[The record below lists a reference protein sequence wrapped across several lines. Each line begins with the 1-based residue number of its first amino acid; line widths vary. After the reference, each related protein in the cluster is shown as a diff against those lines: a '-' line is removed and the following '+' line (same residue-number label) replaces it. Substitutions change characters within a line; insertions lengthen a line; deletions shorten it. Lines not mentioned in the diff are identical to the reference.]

1 MARERTSAVAGERTE
16 RGSERDRE
24 HVRIVLLGRVGVERA
39 GRRTLPSSGISRALL
54 GALALAGLA
63 GLSGLGDDTLKSL
76 LWGARE
82 TVISDSTLAVAVYRL
97 RRWLTEAAGP
107 GVEVVRTTNGYA
119 LELPDA
125 DIDAAV
131 FRRAVADAGMLPPDR
146 RAGALER
153 ALGLWQGR
161 ALEDVSPDSVDQ
173 AAVDRLERERVE
185 ATMEHARTVLAA
197 GAPERA
203 LPHLSPLVRAHP
215 LDEQLLTVWIEV
227 LASCGRQAEALEAY
241 EEARVRLLDQLG
253 VDPGPELRGVHVRV
267 LRQETAA
274 GPASNAA
281 APGRAEPRDGGDK
294 GAGTDRD
301 GGEKEGGDR
310 DGGDRFRPERPSQL
324 PPAVPD
330 FTGRGDQIDSML
342 ALLSAGDGDEPV
354 SVSAV
359 AGMGGIG
366 KTALAVHIA
375 HRTRDAFPDGQLFV
389 DLRGA
394 ERDPADPAEVLGRF
408 LRALGVNA
416 AAVPENPGERAAL
429 YRSILA
435 DRRILVV
442 LDNAA
447 DETQVEPLLPGG
459 RLSRAVITSR
469 TRLTA
474 LPGARLIELDVLT
487 PAQAVGLLVRIV
499 GADRIA
505 AEPESAAELAR
516 MCGHLPLALR
526 VAGARLAA
534 KAHWSIAGFVR
545 RMREQGR
552 LDELT
557 QRGLSVRTTLHLSY
571 QGLGAD
577 ARRLYRLLGLLDAPD
592 FACWTAAALLD
603 RPPAEVAE
611 LLETLV
617 DAQLLDAQL
626 LDARLPDAGL
636 LDEQGRSTVPGAVRY
651 RFHDLV
657 RDHARELCHDE
668 DGPETRT
675 AALRRALGGLL
686 ALTDRVVELVTGGGD
701 ALAAGPAVRYPL
713 DEAIVRNTLAHAP
726 DWFEAERFGLTTA
739 VRQAARLGEEGLAWE
754 IAVRSAI
761 LFQPAHYTDDWQQ
774 VIADALPVVRAAGDP
789 RGEAA
794 LLERTT
800 DLACARRDYDRA
812 LRSVREALR
821 LFEETGN
828 THGTA
833 LSLRQLATV
842 HRMTGRFGDAEA
854 DGRRARELFRR
865 VGDVAGES
873 HAVLVIGCAQ
883 YERGAAQDALGVLTM
898 ARDLARRARYTGVE
912 LQAVYWIGQALLALG
927 RPGEARPLFEH
938 IHEAGTAAGSRLVGM
953 YAAHGLGCTAFALGR
968 TAEAEQS
975 LRLALRLAEERADPL
990 MCARIMYVLGDLY
1003 WDRGDL
1009 AAARRLL
1016 ERALKLATEVSV
1028 PLWRAKCLF
1037 LLGALLQVSGDQVTG
1052 EQAVGDQ
1059 VAGGDAPG
1067 GADPRREALEIFDAL
1082 GVPTEDGTAAHLLW

>member
-1 MARERTSAVAGERTE
+1 MRTE
-16 RGSERDRE
+16 RGSEQERE
-24 HVRIVLLGRVGVERA
+24 QVRITVLGRVGVER
-39 GRRTLPSSGISRALL
+39 GGHRTLPTSGIARALL

-63 GLSGLGDDTLKSL
+63 GLSGLGDDALKSL

-119 LELPDA
+119 LELPGA
-125 DIDAAV
+125 DIDAAA
-131 FRRAVADAGMLPPDR
+131 FRRAVADAAMLPAER

-153 ALGLWQGR
+153 ALGLWRGR

-185 ATMEHARTVLAA
+185 AAMEHARTVLAA

-215 LDEQLLTVWIEV
+215 LDEQLLAVGIEV
-227 LASCGRQAEALEAY
+227 LASCGRQADALEAY
-241 EEARVRLLDQLG
+241 EEMRIRLLDQLG
-253 VDPGPELRGVHVRV
+253 VDPGPELRDVHLRV

-274 GPASNAA
+274 GPA
-281 APGRAEPRDGGDK
+281 EPARDEPDGARPADPDGD
-294 GAGTDRD
+294 
-301 GGEKEGGDR
+301 GEGDGDR
-310 DGGDRFRPERPSQL
+310 VRRERPSQL

-342 ALLSAGDGDEPV
+342 ALLSAGDGNEPV

-366 KTALAVHIA
+366 KTTLAVHIA
-375 HRTRDAFPDGQLFV
+375 HRIRDAFPDGQLFV

-394 ERDPADPAEVLGRF
+394 ERDPADPAEVLARF

-416 AAVPENPGERAAL
+416 AAVPESPGERAAL

-487 PAQAVGLLVRIV
+487 PVQALDLLVHIV
-499 GADRIA
+499 GRDRLA
-505 AEPESAAELAR
+505 AEPEAAAELAR

-571 QGLGAD
+571 QGLGPD

-617 DAQLLDAQL
+617 DAQLLDAAGQL
-626 LDARLPDAGL
+626 A
-636 LDEQGRSTVPGAVRY
+636 VPGAVRY

-657 RDHARELCHDE
+657 RDHARELCRAE
-668 DGPETRT
+668 DGPDERA
-675 AALRRALGGLL
+675 AALRRALGGWL

-701 ALAAGPAVRYPL
+701 ALAAGRAVRYPL
-713 DEAIVRNTLAHAP
+713 DEAVVARSLAHAP
-726 DWFEAERFGLTTA
+726 DWFEAERFGLTSA
-739 VRQAARLGEEGLAWE
+739 VRQAARLGEDGLAWE
-754 IAVRSAI
+754 IAVRSSI

-774 VIADALPVVRAAGDP
+774 VIGDALPVVRAAGDL

-800 DLACARRDYDRA
+800 ELACARRDYDLA

-828 THGTA
+828 PHGTA

-854 DGRRARELFRR
+854 DGRRARELFQG

-883 YERGAAQDALGVLTM
+883 YERGDAHDALGVLTM

-938 IHEAGTAAGSRLVGM
+938 IDEEGTAAGSRLVGM
-953 YAAHGLGCTAFALGR
+953 YAAHGLGCTHFALGR

-975 LRLALRLAEERADPL
+975 LRLALRLAEERGDPL
-990 MCARIMYVLGDLY
+990 MRARILYVLGDLY

-1009 AAARRLL
+1009 LTARRLL
-1016 ERALKLATEVSV
+1016 ERALKLATSVSV

-1037 LLGALLQVSGDQVTG
+1037 LLGALLQVAGPGEGDG
-1052 EQAVGDQ
+1052 
-1059 VAGGDAPG
+1059 G
-1067 GADPRREALEIFDAL
+1067 GADPRREALEIFREL

>member
-1 MARERTSAVAGERTE
+1 MRTE
-16 RGSERDRE
+16 RGSDRERE
-24 HVRIVLLGRVGVERA
+24 HVRIVVLGRVGVERA
-39 GRRTLPSSGISRALL
+39 GRRTLPSSGIARALL
-54 GALALAGLA
+54 GALAVAWLA

-97 RRWLTEAAGP
+97 RRWLTETAGP

-119 LELPDA
+119 LELPGA
-125 DIDAAV
+125 DIDAAA
-131 FRRAVADAGMLPPDR
+131 FRRAVADAAMLPADR

-153 ALGLWQGR
+153 ALGLWRGR

-185 ATMEHARTVLAA
+185 ATMEHARTVLGA
-197 GAPERA
+197 GSPERA

-253 VDPGPELRGVHVRV
+253 VDPGPELRDVHVRV
-267 LRQETAA
+267 LRQETAGA
-274 GPASNAA
+274 PGPAE
-281 APGRAEPRDGGDK
+281 PPRDETDDGSEAD
-294 GAGTDRD
+294 AGRD
-301 GGEKEGGDR
+301 GDR
-310 DGGDRFRPERPSQL
+310 VPPARPSQL

-342 ALLSAGDGDEPV
+342 ALLTAGDGNEPV

-366 KTALAVHIA
+366 KTTLAVHIA
-375 HRTRDAFPDGQLFV
+375 HRIRDAFPDGQLFV

-416 AAVPENPGERAAL
+416 AAVPESPGERAAL
-429 YRSILA
+429 YRSLLA

-487 PAQAVGLLVRIV
+487 PAQAVDLLVHIV
-499 GADRIA
+499 GRDRLA
-505 AEPESAAELAR
+505 AEPEAAAELAR

-571 QGLGAD
+571 RGLGAD

-626 LDARLPDAGL
+626 RTA
-636 LDEQGRSTVPGAVRY
+636 QGRPAMPGAVRY

-657 RDHARELCHDE
+657 RDHARELCLE
-668 DGPETRT
+668 QDGPDERT
-675 AALRRALGGLL
+675 EALRRALGGLL

-701 ALAAGPAVRYPL
+701 CLAAGRAVRYPL
-713 DEAIVRNTLAHAP
+713 DEAVVERTLAQAP
-726 DWFEAERFGLTTA
+726 DWFEDERFGLTTA
-739 VRQAARLGEEGLAWE
+739 VRQAARLGEDGLAWE
-754 IAVRSAI
+754 IAVRSSI

-774 VIADALPVVRAAGDP
+774 VVADALPVVRAAGDL

-800 DLACARRDYDRA
+800 ELACARRDYDRA

-821 LFEETGN
+821 LFEETEN
-828 THGTA
+828 PHGTA
-833 LSLRQLATV
+833 LALRQLATV

-854 DGRRARELFRR
+854 DGRRARELFQR

-883 YERGAAQDALGVLTM
+883 YERGDAGDALGVLTM

-927 RPGEARPLFEH
+927 RPGEAQPLFEH

-953 YAAHGLGCTAFALGR
+953 YAAHGLGCTSFALGR
-968 TAEAEQS
+968 TEEAERS
-975 LRLALRLAEERADPL
+975 LRLALRLAEERGDPL
-990 MCARIMYVLGDLY
+990 MRARIMYVLGDLY

-1009 AAARRLL
+1009 LSARRLL
-1016 ERALKLATEVSV
+1016 ERALALATEVSV

-1037 LLGALLQVSGDQVTG
+1037 LLGALLQVSGED
-1052 EQAVGDQ
+1052 
-1059 VAGGDAPG
+1059 AGGA
-1067 GADPRREALEIFDAL
+1067 ADPRREALEIFGAL

>member
-1 MARERTSAVAGERTE
+1 MRTE
-16 RGSERDRE
+16 RGAEQERE
-24 HVRIVLLGRVGVERA
+24 HVRIVVLGRVGVERA
-39 GRRTLPSSGISRALL
+39 GRLALPASGIARALL

-63 GLSGLGDDTLKSL
+63 GLTGLGDDTLKSL
-76 LWGARE
+76 LWGTRE
-82 TVISDSTLAVAVYRL
+82 SVISDSTLAVAVYRL
-97 RRWLTEAAGP
+97 RRWLTETAGP

-119 LELPDA
+119 LELPGA
-125 DIDAAV
+125 EVDAAV
-131 FRRAVADAGMLPPDR
+131 FRRAVADAAMLPAGR

-153 ALGLWQGR
+153 ALGLWRGR

-173 AAVDRLERERVE
+173 AAVERLERERVE
-185 ATMEHARTVLAA
+185 AAMEHARTVLAA

-203 LPHLSPLVRAHP
+203 LPHLNPLVRDHP
-215 LDEQLLTVWIEV
+215 LDEQLLAVWIEA

-241 EEARVRLLDQLG
+241 EEARARLLDQLG
-253 VDPGPELRGVHVRV
+253 VDPGAELRDVHLRV
-267 LRQETAA
+267 LRQET
-274 GPASNAA
+274 GPAASG
-281 APGRAEPRDGGDK
+281 PSGD
-294 GAGTDRD
+294 DP
-301 GGEKEGGDR
+301 GGDR
-310 DGGDRFRPERPSQL
+310 SPGRQAESDRVRPERPSQL

-330 FTGRGDQIDSML
+330 FTGRGDQIGSML
-342 ALLSAGDGDEPV
+342 ALLSDDGEGDAPV

-366 KTALAVHIA
+366 KTTLAVHIA
-375 HRTRDAFPDGQLFV
+375 HRLRGAFPDGQLFV

-416 AAVPENPGERAAL
+416 AAVPESPGERAAL

-487 PAQAVGLLVRIV
+487 PEQAVGLLAHIA
-499 GADRIA
+499 GPDRVA
-505 AEPESAAELAR
+505 AEPEAAATLAR

-571 QGLGAD
+571 QGLGPD

-592 FACWTAAALLD
+592 VACWTAAALLD
-603 RPPAEVAE
+603 RPPGEVGE

-617 DAQLLDAQL
+617 DAQLLDAAGL
-626 LDARLPDAGL
+626 PAVPGARPPDAGTGGPA
-636 LDEQGRSTVPGAVRY
+636 DVGVSGVVRY

-657 RDHARELCHDE
+657 RDHARELCRDE
-668 DGPETRT
+668 DDPDERA
-675 AALRRALGGLL
+675 AALRRVAGGWLYM
-686 ALTDRVVELVTGGGD
+686 TDRMVELVTGGGD
-701 ALAAGPAVRYPL
+701 VLGAGGAARHPL
-713 DEAIVRNTLAHAP
+713 DDATIGWSLRHPAA
-726 DWFEAERFGLTTA
+726 WMEAERLALISA
-739 VRQAARLGEEGLAWE
+739 VRQAARLGESEPSWE
-754 IAVRSAI
+754 LAVRAGV
-761 LFQPAHYTDDWQQ
+761 LLQPVHYTDDWQQ
-774 VIADALPVVRAAGDP
+774 VVADALPVVRAAGDL

-800 DLACARRDYDRA
+800 ELACARRDYDRA
-812 LRSVREALR
+812 LRSVRAALR

-828 THGTA
+828 PHGTA
-833 LSLRQLATV
+833 LALRQLATV

-873 HAVLVIGCAQ
+873 HAVLVIGCSQ
-883 YERGAAQDALGVLTM
+883 YERGAAHDAVGVLAM
-898 ARDLARRARYTGVE
+898 ARDLARRARYTSVE
-912 LQAVYWIGQALLALG
+912 LQAGYWIGQALLALG

-938 IHEAGTAAGSRLVGM
+938 IDEAGTAAGSRLVGM
-953 YAAHGLGCTAFALGR
+953 YAAHGLGCTSFALGR
-968 TAEAEQS
+968 PEEAERS
-975 LRLALRLAEERADPL
+975 LRLALSLAEERADPL
-990 MCARIMYVLGDLY
+990 MRARILYVLADLY

-1009 AAARRLL
+1009 PAARRLL

-1037 LLGALLQVSGDQVTG
+1037 LLGALLDVAGPGDG
-1052 EQAVGDQ
+1052 G
-1059 VAGGDAPG
+1059 GGDAP
-1067 GADPRREALEIFDAL
+1067 ADPRREALEIFEAL
-1082 GVPTEDGTAAHLLW
+1082 GVPTEAGSVAHLLW

>member
-1 MARERTSAVAGERTE
+1 MRTE
-16 RGSERDRE
+16 RGPEQERE
-24 HVRIVLLGRVGVERA
+24 HVRIVVLGRVGVERA
-39 GRRTLPSSGISRALL
+39 GRLALPASGIARALL

-63 GLSGLGDDTLKSL
+63 GPAGLGDDTLKSL
-76 LWGARE
+76 LWGTRE
-82 TVISDSTLAVAVYRL
+82 SVISDSTLAVAVYRL
-97 RRWLTEAAGP
+97 RRWLAETAGP
-107 GVEVVRTTNGYA
+107 GAEVVRTTNGYA
-119 LELPDA
+119 LELPGA
-125 DIDAAV
+125 EIDAAV
-131 FRRAVADAGMLPPDR
+131 FRRAVADAAMPPAGR

-153 ALGLWQGR
+153 ALGLWRGR

-173 AAVDRLERERVE
+173 AAVERLERERVE
-185 ATMEHARTVLAA
+185 AAMEHARTVLAA

-203 LPHLSPLVRAHP
+203 LPHLNPLVRDHP
-215 LDEQLLTVWIEV
+215 LDEQLLAVRIEV

-241 EEARVRLLDQLG
+241 EEARARLLDQLG
-253 VDPGPELRGVHVRV
+253 VDPGAELRDVHLRV
-267 LRQETAA
+267 LRQET
-274 GPASNAA
+274 GPAASGPPADG
-281 APGRAEPRDGGDK
+281 PGRGRPPGRPAE
-294 GAGTDRD
+294 
-301 GGEKEGGDR
+301 GDR
-310 DGGDRFRPERPSQL
+310 VRPQRPSQL

-330 FTGRGDQIDSML
+330 FTGRGDQIGSML
-342 ALLSAGDGDEPV
+342 ALLSDGGDGDAPV

-366 KTALAVHIA
+366 KTTLAVHIA
-375 HRTRDAFPDGQLFV
+375 HRLRGAFPDGQLFV

-416 AAVPENPGERAAL
+416 AAVPESPGERAAL

-459 RLSRAVITSR
+459 RLSRAVVTSR

-487 PAQAVGLLVRIV
+487 PAQAVGLLAHIA
-499 GADRIA
+499 GPDRVA
-505 AEPESAAELAR
+505 AEPEAAATLAR

-571 QGLGAD
+571 QGLGPD

-592 FACWTAAALLD
+592 VACCTAAALLD
-603 RPPAEVAE
+603 RPPGEVGE

-617 DAQLLDAQL
+617 DAQLLDARL
-626 LDARLPDAGL
+626 LDTKAHPA
-636 LDEQGRSTVPGAVRY
+636 VPGAVRY

-657 RDHARELCHDE
+657 RDHARELCRDE
-668 DGPETRT
+668 DGPDERA
-675 AALRRALGGLL
+675 AALRRAFGGLL

-701 ALAAGPAVRYPL
+701 ALAPGRAVRYPL
-713 DEAIVRNTLAHAP
+713 DEAVVERTLARAP
-726 DWFEAERFGLTTA
+726 DWFEAERFGLTSA
-739 VRQAARLGEEGLAWE
+739 VRQAARLGEDGLAWE
-754 IAVRSAI
+754 LAVRSAI

-774 VIADALPVVRAAGDP
+774 VIGDALPGVRAAGDL

-794 LLERTT
+794 LLERATE
-800 DLACARRDYDRA
+800 LACARRDYDRA
-812 LRSVREALR
+812 LRSVRAALR

-828 THGTA
+828 PHGTA
-833 LSLRQLATV
+833 LALRQLATV

-873 HAVLVIGCAQ
+873 HAVLVIGCSQ
-883 YERGAAQDALGVLTM
+883 YERGAAHDAVGVLTT
-898 ARDLARRARYTGVE
+898 ARDLARRARYTSVE

-938 IHEAGTAAGSRLVGM
+938 IDEAGTAAGSRLVGM
-953 YAAHGLGCTAFALGR
+953 YAAHGLGCTSFALGR
-968 TAEAEQS
+968 PEEAERS
-975 LRLALRLAEERADPL
+975 LRLALSLAEERADPL
-990 MCARIMYVLGDLY
+990 MRARILYVLADLY

-1009 AAARRLL
+1009 PAARRLL

-1037 LLGALLQVSGDQVTG
+1037 LLGALLD
-1052 EQAVGDQ
+1052 
-1059 VAGGDAPG
+1059 VAGPG
-1067 GADPRREALEIFDAL
+1067 GGEDGAAPADPRREALEIFEAL
-1082 GVPTEDGTAAHLLW
+1082 GVPTEAGSVAHLLW

>member
-1 MARERTSAVAGERTE
+1 MRTE
-16 RGSERDRE
+16 RGSEHGAE
-24 HVRIVLLGRVGVERA
+24 HVRIVVLGRVGVERA
-39 GRRTLPSSGISRALL
+39 GRRTLPSSGIARALL

-97 RRWLTEAAGP
+97 RRWLTETAGP

-119 LELPDA
+119 LELPGA
-125 DIDAAV
+125 DIDAAA
-131 FRRAVADAGMLPPDR
+131 FRRAVADAAMLPTDR

-153 ALGLWQGR
+153 ALGLWRGR

-185 ATMEHARTVLAA
+185 AAMEHARTALAA
-197 GAPERA
+197 GSPERA
-203 LPHLSPLVRAHP
+203 LPHLNPLVRAHP

-227 LASCGRQAEALEAY
+227 LAACGRQAEALEAY

-253 VDPGPELRGVHVRV
+253 VDPGPELRDVHVRV

-274 GPASNAA
+274 GPGPAGPPRDEPAA
-281 APGRAEPRDGGDK
+281 AAADAEAEGAADTDADGD
-294 GAGTDRD
+294 
-301 GGEKEGGDR
+301 GDR
-310 DGGDRFRPERPSQL
+310 VRPERPSQL

-354 SVSAV
+354 SVPAV

-375 HRTRDAFPDGQLFV
+375 HRVRDAFPGGQLFV

-416 AAVPENPGERAAL
+416 AAVPESPGERAAL

-474 LPGARLIELDVLT
+474 LPGARLIELDVLP
-487 PAQAVGLLVRIV
+487 PAQSLDLLAHIAGR
-499 GADRIA
+499 DRLA
-505 AEPESAAELAR
+505 AEPQAAAELAG

-571 QGLGAD
+571 RGLGAE

-617 DAQLLDAQL
+617 DAQLLE
-626 LDARLPDAGL
+626 ARLPGAKV
-636 LDEQGRSTVPGAVRY
+636 RPAVPGTVRY

-657 RDHARELCHDE
+657 RDHARELCREQDAPDE
-668 DGPETRT
+668 RA

-686 ALTDRVVELVTGGGD
+686 ALTDRVVDLVTGGGD
-701 ALAAGPAVRYPL
+701 RLAAGRAVRYPL
-713 DEAIVRNTLAHAP
+713 DEAVVRGTLAQAP

-739 VRQAARLGEEGLAWE
+739 VRQAARLGEEALAWE

-774 VIADALPVVRAAGDP
+774 VIADALPVVRAAGDL

-794 LLERTT
+794 LLERST
-800 DLACARRDYDRA
+800 DLACARRDYDLA
-812 LRSVREALR
+812 LRSVRAALR
-821 LFEETGN
+821 LFEETEN
-828 THGTA
+828 PHGTA
-833 LSLRQLATV
+833 LALRQLATV
-842 HRMTGRFGDAEA
+842 HRMMGRFGDAES
-854 DGRRARELFRR
+854 DGGRARELFQR

-883 YERGAAQDALGVLTM
+883 YERGDARDALGVLTM

-938 IHEAGTAAGSRLVGM
+938 IDEAGTAAGSRLVGM
-953 YAAHGLGCTAFALGR
+953 YAAHGLGCTGFALGR
-968 TAEAEQS
+968 TEEAERS

-990 MCARIMYVLGDLY
+990 MRARIMYVLGDLY

-1009 AAARRLL
+1009 LTARRLL
-1016 ERALKLATEVSV
+1016 ERALTLATEVSV

-1037 LLGALLQVSGDQVTG
+1037 LLGALLQVSGDQVSGDRVPGDGAAGAG
-1052 EQAVGDQ
+1052 E
-1059 VAGGDAPG
+1059 
-1067 GADPRREALEIFDAL
+1067 PRREALEIFAAL
-1082 GVPTEDGTAAHLLW
+1082 GVPTEDGTTAHLLW

>member
-1 MARERTSAVAGERTE
+1 MAGERTE

-39 GRRTLPSSGISRALL
+39 GRRALPSSGIARALL

-76 LWGARE
+76 LWGTRE

-97 RRWLTEAAGP
+97 RRWLTETAGP

-119 LELPDA
+119 LELPGA

-131 FRRAVADAGMLPPDR
+131 FRRAVADAGMLPSDR

-153 ALGLWQGR
+153 ALGLWRGR

-173 AAVDRLERERVE
+173 AAADRLERERVE

-203 LPHLSPLVRAHP
+203 LPYLNPLVRAHP
-215 LDEQLLTVWIEV
+215 LDEQLLTLWIEV

-253 VDPGPELRGVHVRV
+253 VDPGPELRDAHVRV
-267 LRQETAA
+267 LRQETA
-274 GPASNAA
+274 GPAAA
-281 APGRAEPRDGGDK
+281 ARGSGEPRDGGPGGGRPAD
-294 GAGTDRD
+294 GDADR
-301 GGEKEGGDR
+301 EG
-310 DGGDRFRPERPSQL
+310 GGDRFRPERPSQL

-342 ALLSAGDGDEPV
+342 ALLSAGDGDAPV

-416 AAVPENPGERAAL
+416 AAVPESPGERAAL

-487 PAQAVGLLVRIV
+487 PAQAVDLLVHIA
-499 GADRIA
+499 GPDRIA

-571 QGLGAD
+571 QGLGSD

-626 LDARLPDAGL
+626 LDAQL
-636 LDEQGRSTVPGAVRY
+636 LDTQLLDTQGRPAVPGAVRY

-657 RDHARELCHDE
+657 RDHARELCRDE
-668 DGPETRT
+668 DGPERRT

-701 ALAAGPAVRYPL
+701 ALAAGPAVRYPP
-713 DEAIVRNTLAHAP
+713 DEAIVRSTLAHAP
-726 DWFEAERFGLTTA
+726 EWFEAERFGLTTA

-774 VIADALPVVRAAGDP
+774 VIADALPVVRAAGDL

-828 THGTA
+828 PHGTA

-854 DGRRARELFRR
+854 GGRRARELFRR
-865 VGDVAGES
+865 AGDVAGES

-883 YERGAAQDALGVLTM
+883 YERGDAEDALGVLTT

-990 MCARIMYVLGDLY
+990 MRARIMYVLGDLY

-1037 LLGALLQVSGDQVTG
+1037 LLGALLQVSGDRVP
-1052 EQAVGDQ
+1052 
-1059 VAGGDAPG
+1059 GGDAGG
-1067 GADPRREALEIFDAL
+1067 GADPHREALEIFDAL